1 MLRSSRFGAGQH
13 AIFGTCPFR
22 TRLSSVKPERNR
34 TAEYR
39 VYGLDCAEEVAI
51 IRRRLDAEPGIEE
64 LRFDVVRGKLTAAYD
79 PEALTS
85 ERIAEQVSDLGLECS
100 PWEEPPREARFFERI
115 GRDLLTGVSGVAL
128 MLGLALHALS
138 SGDWLAAISHQHE
151 GESPAALVCLLVALV
166 GGAALVVPKGI
177 KSLAAARP
185 DMNALVL
192 VSLIGAACLSQWAEA
207 ATLAFLFS
215 LAGRLEG
222 WSMARARRE
231 VGGLMAVA
239 PQQASVVHGDHEH
252 RVAAASVAVGSLIR
266 VRPGEHVP
274 CDGEVENGISG
285 VNESMLTGESV
296 PTMKR
301 PGDTVYA
308 GTFNSD
314 GVLDV
319 RTTRA
324 ADDTRLARIL
334 RMLEESQHRRAPSEQ
349 FVDRFARYYTPTMFL
364 VAVGVAAGPPLLAGE
379 PFSPWFYR
387 GMLTLLISCPCA
399 LVISTPVAIAAAVA
413 KAARRGLLIK
423 GGAFLEEAARI
434 RAVAFDKTGVLTA
447 GEPQVEEIVPLHGRE
462 LSDILSRLAALE
474 RYSEHPLAR
483 AIVAHAAERG
493 ILPPPAEEFR
503 IERGMGASAVVGG
516 ARFWAGNSRMLGLAE
531 ATANPEARA
540 LLGSDSD
547 TVVICGEGET
557 PWALVRLRDPVRP
570 EAGSVVAELRE
581 LGIARTMIL
590 SGDHRAAVEAV
601 REAAGIDEARA
612 PLLPEDKRAAIEEI
626 ESSYGSAAMVGDGV
640 NDAEA
645 LVTASLGIG
654 VGGGGTDIALESAD
668 VVLMSPRLELL
679 PDLVRTGRFCLRVI
693 RQNVAIALGFKLLF
707 LVLAAQ
713 NMATLWLAVAA
724 DMGATLVVIFNG
736 LRLLHGSRF
745 RTE

>member
-1 MLRSSRFGAGQH
+1 M
-13 AIFGTCPFR
+13 P
-22 TRLSSVKPERNR
+22 SVKPERKR

-51 IRRRLDAEPGIEE
+51 IRRRLDGERGIEE

-85 ERIAEQVSDLGLECS
+85 EQIAEQVSELGLKCS
-100 PWEEPPREARFFERI
+100 PWEEPPREAAFFERG
-115 GRDLLTGVSGVAL
+115 GRDLLTAVSGLAL
-128 MLGLALHALS
+128 TLGLALQALS

-151 GESPAALVCLLVALV
+151 GESLAALVCLLVALV

-239 PQQASVVHGDHEH
+239 PQQASVIHGDHEH
-252 RVAAASVAVGSLIR
+252 RVAAASVAVGALIR

-296 PTMKR
+296 PTMKQ

-314 GVLDV
+314 GVLDI

-364 VAVGVAAGPPLLAGE
+364 VALGVAAGPPLLAGE

-423 GGAFLEEAARI
+423 GGAFLEEAARV
-434 RAVAFDKTGVLTA
+434 RAIAFDKTGVLTA
-447 GEPQVEEIVPLHGRE
+447 GEPQVEEIVPLRGRE
-462 LSDILSRLAALE
+462 LTDILGRLAALE

-483 AIVAHAAERG
+483 AIVSHAAERG
-493 ILPPPAEEFR
+493 ILPPPAEAFR
-503 IERGMGASAVVGG
+503 IERGMGASAVIGG
-516 ARFWAGNSRMLGLAE
+516 GRFWAGNSRMLECAE
-531 ATANPEARA
+531 GAANPEARA

-547 TVVICGEGET
+547 TVVVCGEGET

-570 EAGSVVAELRE
+570 EARRVVAELRE
-581 LGIARTMIL
+581 LGIAHTMIL

-612 PLLPEDKRAAIEEI
+612 PLLPEDKRAAIKEI
-626 ESSYGSAAMVGDGV
+626 EGSYGSAAMVGDGV

-645 LVTASLGIG
+645 LVAASLGIG
-654 VGGGGTDIALESAD
+654 VGGSGADIALESAE

-713 NMATLWLAVAA
+713 DMATLWLAVAA

-736 LRLLHGSRF
+736 LRLLHGPRF
-745 RTE
+745 RAE

>member
-1 MLRSSRFGAGQH
+1 M
-13 AIFGTCPFR
+13 
-22 TRLSSVKPERNR
+22 SSVTPERKR

-51 IRRRLDAEPGIEE
+51 IRRRLDGEPGIEE

-85 ERIAEQVSDLGLECS
+85 EQIAEQVSELGLECS
-100 PWEEPPREARFFERI
+100 LWEEPPREATFFERS
-115 GRDLLTGVSGVAL
+115 GRDLLTGVSGLAL
-128 MLGLALHALS
+128 TLGLALQALS
-138 SGDWLAAISHQHE
+138 SGDLLAAISHQHE
-151 GESPAALVCLLVALV
+151 GESLAALVCLLVALV

-192 VSLIGAACLSQWAEA
+192 VSLIGAACLNQWAEA

-239 PQQASVVHGDHEH
+239 PQQASVIHGDHEH
-252 RVAAASVAVGSLIR
+252 RVAAASVAVGALIR

-314 GVLDV
+314 GVLDI

-434 RAVAFDKTGVLTA
+434 RAIAFDKTGVLTA
-447 GEPQVEEIVPLHGRE
+447 GEPRVEEIVPLHGRE
-462 LSDILSRLAALE
+462 LSDILGRLAALE

-493 ILPPPAEEFR
+493 ILPQPAEAFHS
-503 IERGMGASAVVGG
+503 ERGMGASAVIGG
-516 ARFWAGNSRMLGLAE
+516 ARFWAGNSRMLERAE
-531 ATANPEARA
+531 AAANPEARA

-547 TVVICGEGET
+547 TVVVCGEGET
-557 PWALVRLRDPVRP
+557 PWALVRLRDLVRP
-570 EAGSVVAELRE
+570 EARRVVAELRE
-581 LGIARTMIL
+581 LGIAHTMIL

-645 LVTASLGIG
+645 LVAASLGIG
-654 VGGGGTDIALESAD
+654 VGGTGADIAMESAE

-745 RTE
+745 RAE

>member
-1 MLRSSRFGAGQH
+1 M
-13 AIFGTCPFR
+13 
-22 TRLSSVKPERNR
+22 SSVKPERNR

-51 IRRRLDAEPGIEE
+51 IRRRLDGEPGIEE

-85 ERIAEQVSDLGLECS
+85 ERIAEQVSELGLECS
-100 PWEEPPREARFFERI
+100 PWEGPPREAQFFERS

-128 MLGLALHALS
+128 TLGLALQALT

-151 GESPAALVCLLVALV
+151 GESLAALVCLLVALV

-231 VGGLMAVA
+231 VGGLMSVA
-239 PQQASVVHGDHEH
+239 PQQASVIHGDHEH
-252 RVAAASVAVGSLIR
+252 RVAAASVAVGALIR

-314 GVLDV
+314 GVLDI

-462 LSDILSRLAALE
+462 LSDILGRLAALE

-531 ATANPEARA
+531 AAANPEARA

-547 TVVICGEGET
+547 TVVICGEGDT

-570 EAGSVVAELRE
+570 EARSVVAELRE

-612 PLLPEDKRAAIEEI
+612 SLLPEDKRAAIEEI
-626 ESSYGSAAMVGDGV
+626 EASYGSVAMVGDGV

-645 LVTASLGIG
+645 LVAASLGIG
-654 VGGGGTDIALESAD
+654 VGGTGTDIALESAE

-707 LVLAAQ
+707 LVAAAQ

>member
-1 MLRSSRFGAGQH
+1 MLFL
-13 AIFGTCPFR
+13 GTRPFR
-22 TRLSSVKPERNR
+22 TRLSSIKHERNR

-51 IRRRLDAEPGIEE
+51 IRRRLDGEPGIEG

-100 PWEEPPREARFFERI
+100 PWEEPPREARFFERS
-115 GRDLLTGVSGVAL
+115 GRDLLTGVSGAAL
-128 MLGLALHALS
+128 TLGLALHALS

-151 GESPAALVCLLVALV
+151 GESLAALVCLLVALV
-166 GGAALVVPKGI
+166 GGAALVVPKGL

-231 VGGLMAVA
+231 VGGLMSVA
-239 PQQASVVHGDHEH
+239 PQQASVIHGDHEH
-252 RVAAASVAVGSLIR
+252 RVAAASVAVGALIR

-274 CDGEVENGISG
+274 CDGEVESGISG

-314 GVLDV
+314 GVLDI

-379 PFSPWFYR
+379 PFSLWFYR

-462 LSDILSRLAALE
+462 LSDILGRLAALE

-531 ATANPEARA
+531 AAANPEARA

-547 TVVICGEGET
+547 TVVICGEGDT

-570 EAGSVVAELRE
+570 EARSVVAELRE

-612 PLLPEDKRAAIEEI
+612 SLLPEDKRAAIEEI
-626 ESSYGSAAMVGDGV
+626 EASYGSVAMVGDGV

-645 LVTASLGIG
+645 LVAASLGIG
-654 VGGGGTDIALESAD
+654 VGGTGTDIALESAE

>member
-1 MLRSSRFGAGQH
+1 MVGSSRFAARQH
-13 AIFGTCPFR
+13 AIFGVCPFR

-51 IRRRLDAEPGIEE
+51 IRRRLDGEPGIEE

-79 PEALTS
+79 PDALTS
-85 ERIAEQVSDLGLECS
+85 ERIAEQVSELGLECS
-100 PWEEPPREARFFERI
+100 PWEEPPREARFFERS
-115 GRDLLTGVSGVAL
+115 GRDLLTGVSGAAL
-128 MLGLALHALS
+128 TLGLALHALS

-151 GESPAALVCLLVALV
+151 GESLVALVCLLVALV

-239 PQQASVVHGDHEH
+239 PQQASVVHGEHEH

-314 GVLDV
+314 GVLDI

-324 ADDTRLARIL
+324 ADDTRLARVL

-462 LSDILSRLAALE
+462 LSDILGRLAALE

-493 ILPPPAEEFR
+493 ILPQPAEEFR

-516 ARFWAGNSRMLGLAE
+516 TRFWAGNSRMLGLAE
-531 ATANPEARA
+531 AAANPEARA

-547 TVVICGEGET
+547 TVVICGEGDT

-570 EAGSVVAELRE
+570 EARSVVAELRE

-626 ESSYGSAAMVGDGV
+626 EGSYGSVAMVGDGV

-645 LVTASLGIG
+645 LVAASLGIG
-654 VGGGGTDIALESAD
+654 VGGTGTDIALESAE

>member
-1 MLRSSRFGAGQH
+1 MSSV
-13 AIFGTCPFR
+13 TSER
-22 TRLSSVKPERNR
+22 TR
-34 TAEYR
+34 TTEYR
-39 VYGLDCAEEVAI
+39 VCGLDCAEEVAI
-51 IRRRLDAEPGIEE
+51 IRKRLDGEPGIEE

-85 ERIAEQVSDLGLECS
+85 DHIAEQVSALGLECS
-100 PWEEPPREARFFERI
+100 AWEDPPRETPFFARR
-115 GRDLLTGVSGVAL
+115 GRDLLTGASGLAL
-128 MLGLALHALS
+128 ALGFALHALG
-138 SGDWLAAISHQHE
+138 SGDWLAAIAHQHV
-151 GESPAALVCLLVALV
+151 GESLAAQICFVIAMA

-192 VSLIGAACLSQWAEA
+192 VSMIGAAWLGQWAEA

-231 VGGLMAVA
+231 LGSLMAVA

-252 RVAAASVAVGSLIR
+252 RVPAASVAVGALIR

-274 CDGEVENGISG
+274 CDGEVENGTSG
-285 VNESMLTGESV
+285 VNESTLTGESV
-296 PTMKR
+296 PTIKR

-308 GTFNSD
+308 GTFNGD
-314 GVLDV
+314 GVLDI

-324 ADDTRLARIL
+324 ADDTRLARVL

-349 FVDRFARYYTPTMFL
+349 FVDRFARYYTPAMFL

-423 GGAFLEEAARI
+423 GGAFLEEAARV
-434 RAVAFDKTGVLTA
+434 RAIAFDKTGVLTG
-447 GEPQVEEIVPLHGRE
+447 GEPQVEEVVPLHGRD
-462 LSDILSRLAALE
+462 LSEILGRLAALE
-474 RYSEHPLAR
+474 HYSEHPLAR

-493 ILPPPAEEFR
+493 IVPRPAEAFQ
-503 IERGMGASAVVGG
+503 IERGMGASAVIGG
-516 ARFWAGNSRMLGLAE
+516 ARFWAGNSRMLEVAE
-531 ATANPEARA
+531 AAANPEARA
-540 LLGSDSD
+540 LLDSDSD

-557 PWALVRLRDPVRP
+557 PWALVRLRDPIRP
-570 EAGSVVAELRE
+570 EARRVVAELRE
-581 LGIARTMIL
+581 LGIAHTMIL
-590 SGDHRAAVEAV
+590 SGDHRTAVEAV

-612 PLLPEDKRAAIEEI
+612 PLLPEDKRTAIEEI
-626 ESSYGSAAMVGDGV
+626 ERRYGSAAMVGDGV

-645 LVTASLGIG
+645 LVAASLGIG
-654 VGGGGTDIALESAD
+654 VGGAGADIALESAQ

-713 NMATLWLAVAA
+713 SMATLWLAVAA

-736 LRLLHGSRF
+736 LRLLHNSRP
-745 RTE
+745 RAG

>member
-1 MLRSSRFGAGQH
+1 M
-13 AIFGTCPFR
+13 P
-22 TRLSSVKPERNR
+22 SVKPERKR

-51 IRRRLDAEPGIEE
+51 IRRRLDGERGIEE

-85 ERIAEQVSDLGLECS
+85 EQIAEQVSELGLKCS
-100 PWEEPPREARFFERI
+100 PWEEPPREAAFFERG
-115 GRDLLTGVSGVAL
+115 GRDLLTAVSGLAL
-128 MLGLALHALS
+128 TLGLALQALS

-151 GESPAALVCLLVALV
+151 GESLAALVCLLVALV

-239 PQQASVVHGDHEH
+239 PQQASVIHGDHEH
-252 RVAAASVAVGSLIR
+252 RVAAASVAVGALIR

-296 PTMKR
+296 PTMKQ

-314 GVLDV
+314 GVLDI

-364 VAVGVAAGPPLLAGE
+364 VALGVAAGPPLLAGD

-423 GGAFLEEAARI
+423 GGAFLEEAARV
-434 RAVAFDKTGVLTA
+434 RAIAFDKTGVLTA
-447 GEPQVEEIVPLHGRE
+447 GEPQVEEIVPLRGRE
-462 LSDILSRLAALE
+462 LTDILGRLAALE

-483 AIVAHAAERG
+483 AIVSHAAERG
-493 ILPPPAEEFR
+493 ILPPPAEAFR
-503 IERGMGASAVVGG
+503 IERGMGASAVIGG
-516 ARFWAGNSRMLGLAE
+516 GRFWAGNSRMLERAE
-531 ATANPEARA
+531 GAANPEARA

-547 TVVICGEGET
+547 TVVVCGEGET

-570 EAGSVVAELRE
+570 EARRVVAELRE
-581 LGIARTMIL
+581 LGIAHTMIL

-612 PLLPEDKRAAIEEI
+612 PLLPEDKRAAIKEI
-626 ESSYGSAAMVGDGV
+626 EGSYGSAAMVGDGV

-645 LVTASLGIG
+645 LVAASLGIG
-654 VGGGGTDIALESAD
+654 VGGSGADIALESAE

-713 NMATLWLAVAA
+713 DMATLWLAVAA

-736 LRLLHGSRF
+736 LRLLHGPRF
-745 RTE
+745 RAE

>member
-1 MLRSSRFGAGQH
+1 M
-13 AIFGTCPFR
+13 
-22 TRLSSVKPERNR
+22 SSVKPERKR

-51 IRRRLDAEPGIEE
+51 IRRRLDGEPGIEE

-85 ERIAEQVSDLGLECS
+85 EQIAEQVSELGLKCS
-100 PWEEPPREARFFERI
+100 PWEEPPREAPFIERG
-115 GRDLLTGVSGVAL
+115 GRDLLTAVSGLAL
-128 MLGLALHALS
+128 TLGLALQVLS

-151 GESPAALVCLLVALV
+151 GESLAALVCLLVALV

-177 KSLAAARP
+177 KSLTAARP

-239 PQQASVVHGDHEH
+239 PQQASVIHGDHEH
-252 RVAAASVAVGSLIR
+252 RVAAASVAVGALIR

-314 GVLDV
+314 GVLDI

-413 KAARRGLLIK
+413 TAARRGLLIK

-434 RAVAFDKTGVLTA
+434 RAIAFDKTGVLTA
-447 GEPQVEEIVPLHGRE
+447 GEPQVEEVVPLHGRD
-462 LSDILSRLAALE
+462 LSDILGRLAALE

-493 ILPPPAEEFR
+493 ILPQPAEAFH
-503 IERGMGASAVVGG
+503 IERGMGASAVIGG
-516 ARFWAGNSRMLGLAE
+516 ARFWAGNSRMLERA
-531 ATANPEARA
+531 AAASSPEAKA
-540 LLGSDSD
+540 LLGVDSG

-570 EAGSVVAELRE
+570 EARRVVAELRE

-612 PLLPEDKRAAIEEI
+612 PLLPEDKRAAIEQI
-626 ESSYGSAAMVGDGV
+626 ESHYGSAAMVGDGV

-645 LVTASLGIG
+645 LVAASLGIG
-654 VGGGGTDIALESAD
+654 VGGTGADIALESAE

-745 RTE
+745 RAE

>member
-1 MLRSSRFGAGQH
+1 M
-13 AIFGTCPFR
+13 
-22 TRLSSVKPERNR
+22 
-34 TAEYR
+34 
-39 VYGLDCAEEVAI
+39 DCAEEVAI
-51 IRRRLDAEPGIEE
+51 IRRRLNDEPGIEE

-85 ERIAEQVSDLGLECS
+85 EQIAEQVSELGLECS
-100 PWEEPPREARFFERI
+100 PWEDPPGETLFFERS
-115 GRDLLTGVSGVAL
+115 GRDLLAGVSG
-128 MLGLALHALS
+128 LALTLGFALQAVE
-138 SGDWLAAISHQHE
+138 SGDWLAAIAHQHE
-151 GESPAALVCLLVALV
+151 GESLASLACFLVAMV
-166 GGAALVVPKGI
+166 SGAALVAPKGI
-177 KSLAAARP
+177 KALAAVRP

-192 VSLIGAACLSQWAEA
+192 VSLIGAAGLSQWAEA

-231 VGGLMAVA
+231 VGGLMAVT
-239 PQQASVVHGDHEH
+239 PQQASVMHGDHEH
-252 RVAAASVAVGSLIR
+252 RVAAASVAVGALIR

-285 VNESMLTGESV
+285 VNESMLTGEPV

-308 GTFNSD
+308 GTYNSD
-314 GVLDV
+314 GVLDI

-364 VAVGVAAGPPLLAGE
+364 VAVGVAVGPPLLAAE

-434 RAVAFDKTGVLTA
+434 RTIAFDKTGVLTA
-447 GEPQVEEIVPLHGRE
+447 GEPRVEEIVPLQGRD
-462 LSDILSRLAALE
+462 LSDILDRLAALE

-493 ILPPPAEEFR
+493 ILPRPAEAFH
-503 IERGMGASAVVGG
+503 IERGVGASAVIGG
-516 ARFWAGNSRMLGLAE
+516 AHFWAGNSRMLEIAE
-531 ATANPEARA
+531 VGTNPEARA
-540 LLGSDSD
+540 LLESDSD

-557 PWALVRLRDPVRP
+557 PWAVVRLRDPIRP
-570 EAGSVVAELRE
+570 EARRVVAELRE
-581 LGIARTMIL
+581 LGIAHTTIL

-601 REAAGIDEARA
+601 REAAGVDEARA
-612 PLLPEDKRAAIEEI
+612 RLLPEDKRAAIEEI
-626 ESSYGSAAMVGDGV
+626 ENTHGRAAMVGDGV

-645 LVTASLGIG
+645 LVAASLGIG
-654 VGGGGTDIALESAD
+654 VGGTGADIALESAE

-693 RQNVAIALGFKLLF
+693 RQNVAIALGFKFLF

-736 LRLLHGSRF
+736 LRLLHSSQP

>member
-1 MLRSSRFGAGQH
+1 MSS
-13 AIFGTCPFR
+13 IK
-22 TRLSSVKPERNR
+22 SERKR

-39 VYGLDCAEEVAI
+39 VCGLDCAEEVAI
-51 IRRRLDAEPGIEE
+51 IRRRLDGEPGIEE

-79 PEALTS
+79 PETLTT
-85 ERIAEQVSDLGLECS
+85 EQIAEQVSALGLECS
-100 PWEEPPREARFFERI
+100 PWEEPARETPFLERS
-115 GRDLLTGVSGVAL
+115 GRDLLTAVS
-128 MLGLALHALS
+128 GLALVLGFALQVLG
-138 SGDWLAAISHQHE
+138 SGDWLAAIAHQHE
-151 GESPAALVCLLVALV
+151 GESLATRVCFLVAMV
-166 GGAALVVPKGI
+166 AGAALVVPKGI

-192 VSLIGAACLSQWAEA
+192 VALVGATWLSQWAEA

-231 VGGLMAVA
+231 VGGLMEVA

-252 RVAAASVAVGSLIR
+252 RVPAASVAVGALIR

-301 PGDTVYA
+301 PGDAVYA

-314 GVLDV
+314 GVLDI

-349 FVDRFARYYTPTMFL
+349 FVDRFARYYTPSMFL

-434 RAVAFDKTGVLTA
+434 RAIAFDKTGVLTG
-447 GEPQVEEIVPLHGRE
+447 GEPQVEEVVPLHGRD
-462 LSDILSRLAALE
+462 LSEILDRLAALE
-474 RYSEHPLAR
+474 HYSEHPLAR

-493 ILPPPAEEFR
+493 IQPRPAEAFH
-503 IERGMGASAVVGG
+503 IERGMGASAVIGG
-516 ARFWAGNSRMLGLAE
+516 ARFWAGNSRMLEVAE
-531 ATANPEARA
+531 AAANPEARA
-540 LLGSDSD
+540 LLGSESD

-557 PWALVRLRDPVRP
+557 PWALVRLHDPIRP
-570 EAGSVVAELRE
+570 EARRVVAELRE
-581 LGIARTMIL
+581 LGIAHTMIL
-590 SGDHRAAVEAV
+590 SGDHRTAAEAV

-626 ESSYGSAAMVGDGV
+626 ESRYGSAAMVGDGV

-645 LVTASLGIG
+645 LVASSLGIG
-654 VGGGGTDIALESAD
+654 VGGAGADIALESAQ

-693 RQNVAIALGFKLLF
+693 RQNVAIALGFKLAF

-736 LRLLHGSRF
+736 LRLLHGSRS
-745 RTE
+745 

>member
-1 MLRSSRFGAGQH
+1 M
-13 AIFGTCPFR
+13 
-22 TRLSSVKPERNR
+22 SSVKPELNR

-51 IRRRLDAEPGIEE
+51 IRRRLDGEPGIEE

-79 PEALTS
+79 PGALTS
-85 ERIAEQVSDLGLECS
+85 ERIAEQVSELGLECS
-100 PWEEPPREARFFERI
+100 PWEEPPREPQFFERS

-128 MLGLALHALS
+128 TLGLALQALT

-151 GESPAALVCLLVALV
+151 GESLAALVCLLVALV

-231 VGGLMAVA
+231 VGGLMSVA

-252 RVAAASVAVGSLIR
+252 RVPAASVAVGSLIR

-324 ADDTRLARIL
+324 ADDTRLARVL

-423 GGAFLEEAARI
+423 GGAFLEESARI

-447 GEPQVEEIVPLHGRE
+447 GEPQVEEIVPLHGKE
-462 LSDILSRLAALE
+462 LSEILGRLAALE

-531 ATANPEARA
+531 AAANPEARA

-547 TVVICGEGET
+547 TVVICGEGDT

-612 PLLPEDKRAAIEEI
+612 SLLPEDKRAAIEEI
-626 ESSYGSAAMVGDGV
+626 EASYGSVAMVGDGV

-645 LVTASLGIG
+645 LVAASLGIG
-654 VGGGGTDIALESAD
+654 VGGTGTDIALESAE

>member
-1 MLRSSRFGAGQH
+1 M
-13 AIFGTCPFR
+13 P
-22 TRLSSVKPERNR
+22 SVKPERKR

-51 IRRRLDAEPGIEE
+51 IRRRLDGERGIEE

-85 ERIAEQVSDLGLECS
+85 EQIAEQVSELGLKCS
-100 PWEEPPREARFFERI
+100 PWEEPPREAAFFERG
-115 GRDLLTGVSGVAL
+115 GRDLLTAVSGLAL
-128 MLGLALHALS
+128 TLGLALQALS

-151 GESPAALVCLLVALV
+151 GESLAALVCLLVALV

-239 PQQASVVHGDHEH
+239 PQQASVIHGDHEH
-252 RVAAASVAVGSLIR
+252 RVAAASVAVGALIR

-296 PTMKR
+296 PTMKQ

-314 GVLDV
+314 GVLDI

-364 VAVGVAAGPPLLAGE
+364 VALGVAAGPPLLAGE

-423 GGAFLEEAARI
+423 GGAFLEEAARV
-434 RAVAFDKTGVLTA
+434 RAIAFDKTGVLTA
-447 GEPQVEEIVPLHGRE
+447 GEPQVEEIVPLRGRE
-462 LSDILSRLAALE
+462 LTDILGRLAALE

-483 AIVAHAAERG
+483 AIVSHAAERG
-493 ILPPPAEEFR
+493 ILPPPAEAFR
-503 IERGMGASAVVGG
+503 IERGMGASAVIGG
-516 ARFWAGNSRMLGLAE
+516 GRFWAGNSRMLERAE
-531 ATANPEARA
+531 GAANPEARA

-547 TVVICGEGET
+547 TVVVCGEGET

-570 EAGSVVAELRE
+570 EARRVVAELRE
-581 LGIARTMIL
+581 LGIAHTMIL

-612 PLLPEDKRAAIEEI
+612 PLLPEDKRAAIKEI
-626 ESSYGSAAMVGDGV
+626 EGSYGSAAMVGDGV

-645 LVTASLGIG
+645 LVAASLGIG
-654 VGGGGTDIALESAD
+654 VGGSGADIALESAE

-713 NMATLWLAVAA
+713 DMATLWLAVAA

-736 LRLLHGSRF
+736 LRLLHGPRF
-745 RTE
+745 RAE

>member
-1 MLRSSRFGAGQH
+1 MSS
-13 AIFGTCPFR
+13 IKT
-22 TRLSSVKPERNR
+22 ERKI

-39 VYGLDCAEEVAI
+39 VCGLDCAEEVAI
-51 IRRRLDAEPGIEE
+51 IRRRLDGEPGIEE

-79 PEALTS
+79 PEALTT
-85 ERIAEQVSDLGLECS
+85 EQIAEHVSALGLECS
-100 PWEEPPREARFFERI
+100 PWEEPPRETPFLERS
-115 GRDLLTGVSGVAL
+115 GRDLLTAVS
-128 MLGLALHALS
+128 GLALALGFALQLLG
-138 SGDWLAAISHQHE
+138 SGDWLAAIAHQHE
-151 GESPAALVCLLVALV
+151 GESLAARVCFLVAMV

-177 KSLAAARP
+177 KALAAVRP

-192 VSLIGAACLSQWAEA
+192 VALIGATWLSQWAEA

-231 VGGLMAVA
+231 VGGLMEVA
-239 PQQASVVHGDHEH
+239 PEQASVVHGDHEH
-252 RVAAASVAVGSLIR
+252 RVPAASVAVGALIR

-285 VNESMLTGESV
+285 VNEAMLTGESV

-301 PGDTVYA
+301 RGDAVYA

-314 GVLDV
+314 GVLDI

-349 FVDRFARYYTPTMFL
+349 FVDRFARYYTPSMFL

-434 RAVAFDKTGVLTA
+434 RAIAFDKTGVLTG
-447 GEPQVEEIVPLHGRE
+447 GEPQVEEIVPLHGRD
-462 LSDILSRLAALE
+462 LSEILDRLAALE
-474 RYSEHPLAR
+474 HYSEHPLAR

-493 ILPPPAEEFR
+493 IQPRPAEAFH
-503 IERGMGASAVVGG
+503 IERGMGASAVIGG
-516 ARFWAGNSRMLGLAE
+516 ARFWAGNSRMLEVAE
-531 ATANPEARA
+531 AAANPEARA
-540 LLGSDSD
+540 LLGSESD

-557 PWALVRLRDPVRP
+557 PWALVRLRDPIRP
-570 EAGSVVAELRE
+570 EARRVVAELRE
-581 LGIARTMIL
+581 LGIAHTMIL
-590 SGDHRAAVEAV
+590 SGDHRTAAEAV

-626 ESSYGSAAMVGDGV
+626 ERRYGSAAMVGDGV

-645 LVTASLGIG
+645 LVAASLGIG
-654 VGGGGTDIALESAD
+654 VGGAGADIALESAQ

-693 RQNVAIALGFKLLF
+693 RQNVAIALGFKLAF

-736 LRLLHGSRF
+736 LRLLHGSRS
-745 RTE
+745 RAG

>member
-1 MLRSSRFGAGQH
+1 M
-13 AIFGTCPFR
+13 
-22 TRLSSVKPERNR
+22 SSVTSERKR

-51 IRRRLDAEPGIEE
+51 IRRRLDREPGIAE

-85 ERIAEQVSDLGLECS
+85 EQISEQVSELGLKCS
-100 PWEEPPREARFFERI
+100 PWEEPAREAPFFERS
-115 GRDLLTGVSGVAL
+115 GRDLLTCVSGLAL
-128 MLGLALHALS
+128 ALGLALQALS
-138 SGDWLAAISHQHE
+138 SGDLLAAISHQHE

-239 PQQASVVHGDHEH
+239 PQQASVIHGDHEH
-252 RVAAASVAVGSLIR
+252 RVAAASVAVGALIR

-274 CDGEVENGISG
+274 CDGEVEHGISG

-314 GVLDV
+314 GVLDI

-364 VAVGVAAGPPLLAGE
+364 VALGVAAGPPLLAGE

-423 GGAFLEEAARI
+423 GGAFLEQAARI
-434 RAVAFDKTGVLTA
+434 RAIAFDKTGVLTA
-447 GEPQVEEIVPLHGRE
+447 GEPQVEEIVPLRGRE
-462 LSDILSRLAALE
+462 LTDILGRLAALE

-493 ILPPPAEEFR
+493 ILPPPAEAFR
-503 IERGMGASAVVGG
+503 IERGMGASAVICGG
-516 ARFWAGNSRMLGLAE
+516 RFWAGNSRMLERAE
-531 ATANPEARA
+531 AAANPEARA

-547 TVVICGEGET
+547 TVVVCGEGET

-570 EAGSVVAELRE
+570 EARRVVAELRE
-581 LGIARTMIL
+581 LGIAHTMIL

-612 PLLPEDKRAAIEEI
+612 PLLPEDKRAAIKEI
-626 ESSYGSAAMVGDGV
+626 EGSYGSAAMVGDGV

-645 LVTASLGIG
+645 LVAASLGIG
-654 VGGGGTDIALESAD
+654 VGGTGTDIAMESAE

-745 RTE
+745 RAE

>member
-1 MLRSSRFGAGQH
+1 M
-13 AIFGTCPFR
+13 
-22 TRLSSVKPERNR
+22 
-34 TAEYR
+34 
-39 VYGLDCAEEVAI
+39 DCAEEVAI
-51 IRRRLDAEPGIEE
+51 IRGRLKGEPGIEE
-64 LRFDVVRGKLTAAYD
+64 LRFDVVLGKLTAAYD

-85 ERIAEQVSDLGLECS
+85 EQIAAQVSALGLECR
-100 PWEEPPREARFFERI
+100 PWEEPPRETPFFERT
-115 GRDLLTGVSGVAL
+115 GRDLLTAISGLVLTLGFAL
-128 MLGLALHALS
+128 QALG
-138 SGDWLAAISHQHE
+138 SGDWLAAIAHQHE
-151 GESPAALVCLLVALV
+151 GESLAPLACFLVAIV
-166 GGAALVVPKGI
+166 SGAAFVVPKGV

-192 VSLIGAACLSQWAEA
+192 VSLIGAAWLSQWAEA

-252 RVAAASVAVGSLIR
+252 RVPAASVALGALVR

-314 GVLDV
+314 GVLDI

-334 RMLEESQHRRAPSEQ
+334 RMIEESQHRRAPSEQ

-364 VAVGVAAGPPLLAGE
+364 VAVGVAAGPPLFAGE

-399 LVISTPVAIAAAVA
+399 LVISTPVAIAAAIA
-413 KAARRGLLIK
+413 KAARRGVLIK

-434 RAVAFDKTGVLTA
+434 RAIAFDKTGVLTA
-447 GEPQVEEIVPLHGRE
+447 GEPKVEEIVPLHGRD
-462 LSDILSRLAALE
+462 LSEILGRLAALE
-474 RYSEHPLAR
+474 HYSEHPLAR

-493 ILPPPAEEFR
+493 ILPRRAEAFH
-503 IERGMGASAVVGG
+503 IERGMGASAVIGG
-516 ARFWAGNSRMLGLAE
+516 ARFWAGNSRMLEVAE
-531 ATANPEARA
+531 ASESPEARA

-547 TVVICGEGET
+547 TVVICGEGDT
-557 PWALVRLRDPVRP
+557 PWAVVRLHDPIRP
-570 EAGSVVAELRE
+570 EARRVVAELRE
-581 LGIARTMIL
+581 LGIAHTMIL
-590 SGDHRAAVEAV
+590 SGDHRTAVEAV
-601 REAAGIDEARA
+601 REAAGIDEAQA
-612 PLLPEDKRAAIEEI
+612 ALLPEEKRAAIEEI
-626 ESSYGSAAMVGDGV
+626 EGRFGSAAMVGDGV

-645 LVTASLGIG
+645 LVASSLGIG
-654 VGGGGTDIALESAD
+654 VGGAGTDIALESAE
-668 VVLMSPRLELL
+668 VVLMAPRLELL

-707 LVLAAQ
+707 LVLAAY

-736 LRLLHGSRF
+736 LRLLRNSRF
-745 RTE
+745 RAD

>member
-1 MLRSSRFGAGQH
+1 MLGSSRFAPGQH
-13 AIFGTCPFR
+13 AIFGDYPFR
-22 TRLSSVKPERNR
+22 TRLSSVKSERNR

-51 IRRRLDAEPGIEE
+51 IRRRLDGEPGIEE

-85 ERIAEQVSDLGLECS
+85 ERIAEQVSELGLECG
-100 PWEEPPREARFFERI
+100 PWEEPPREAPFFERS

-128 MLGLALHALS
+128 TLGLALQALT

-151 GESPAALVCLLVALV
+151 GESLAALACLLVALV

-231 VGGLMAVA
+231 VGGLMSVA

-252 RVAAASVAVGSLIR
+252 RVPAASVAVGSLIR

-324 ADDTRLARIL
+324 ADDTRLARVL

-462 LSDILSRLAALE
+462 LSEILGRLAALE

-531 ATANPEARA
+531 AAANPEARA

-547 TVVICGEGET
+547 TVVICGEGDT

-570 EAGSVVAELRE
+570 EARSVVAELRD

-612 PLLPEDKRAAIEEI
+612 SLLPEDKRAAIEQI
-626 ESSYGSAAMVGDGV
+626 EGSYGSVAMVGDGV

-645 LVTASLGIG
+645 LVAASLGIG
-654 VGGGGTDIALESAD
+654 VGGTGTDIALESAE

>member
-1 MLRSSRFGAGQH
+1 MSS
-13 AIFGTCPFR
+13 IK
-22 TRLSSVKPERNR
+22 SERKR

-39 VYGLDCAEEVAI
+39 VCGLDCAEEVSI
-51 IRRRLDAEPGIEE
+51 IRRRLDGEPGIEE

-79 PEALTS
+79 PETLTT
-85 ERIAEQVSDLGLECS
+85 EQIAEQVSALGLECS
-100 PWEEPPREARFFERI
+100 PWEEPARETPFLERS
-115 GRDLLTGVSGVAL
+115 GRDLLTAVS
-128 MLGLALHALS
+128 GLALVLGFALQVLG
-138 SGDWLAAISHQHE
+138 SGDWLAAIAHQHE
-151 GESPAALVCLLVALV
+151 GESLATRVCFLVAMV
-166 GGAALVVPKGI
+166 AGAALVVPKGI

-192 VSLIGAACLSQWAEA
+192 VALVGATWLSQWAEA

-231 VGGLMAVA
+231 VGGLMEVA

-252 RVAAASVAVGSLIR
+252 RVPAASVAVGALIR

-301 PGDTVYA
+301 PGDAVYA

-314 GVLDV
+314 GVLDI

-349 FVDRFARYYTPTMFL
+349 FVDRFARYYTPSMFL

-434 RAVAFDKTGVLTA
+434 RAIAFDKTGVLTG
-447 GEPQVEEIVPLHGRE
+447 GEPQVEEVVPLHGRD
-462 LSDILSRLAALE
+462 LSEILDRLAALE
-474 RYSEHPLAR
+474 HYSEHPLAR

-493 ILPPPAEEFR
+493 IQPRPAEAFH
-503 IERGMGASAVVGG
+503 IERGMGASAVIGG
-516 ARFWAGNSRMLGLAE
+516 ARFWAGNSRMLEVAE
-531 ATANPEARA
+531 AAANPEAPA
-540 LLGSDSD
+540 LLGSESD

-557 PWALVRLRDPVRP
+557 PWALVRLHDPIRP
-570 EAGSVVAELRE
+570 EARRVVAELRE
-581 LGIARTMIL
+581 LGIAHTMIL
-590 SGDHRAAVEAV
+590 SGDHRTAAEAV

-626 ESSYGSAAMVGDGV
+626 ESRYGSAAMVGDGV

-645 LVTASLGIG
+645 LVASSLGIG
-654 VGGGGTDIALESAD
+654 VGGAGADIALESAQ

-693 RQNVAIALGFKLLF
+693 RQNVAIALGFKLAF

-736 LRLLHGSRF
+736 LRLLHGSRS
-745 RTE
+745 

>member
-1 MLRSSRFGAGQH
+1 M
-13 AIFGTCPFR
+13 P
-22 TRLSSVKPERNR
+22 TRLSSVKSDSTRI
-34 TAEYR
+34 TEYR
-39 VYGLDCAEEVAI
+39 VRGLDCAEEVAV
-51 IRRRLDAEPGIEE
+51 IRKRLDAEPGIEE

-85 ERIAEQVSDLGLECS
+85 ERIAEQVSALGLECTA
-100 PWEEPPREARFFERI
+100 WEDPPSETPFLVRS
-115 GRDLLTGVSGVAL
+115 GRDLLTALSGLAL
-128 MLGLALHALS
+128 MLGFALLALG
-138 SGDWLAAISHQHE
+138 SGDWLAAIAHQHQ
-151 GESPAALVCLLVALV
+151 GESVAAQICFAVAMV

-192 VSLIGAACLSQWAEA
+192 VSMIGATWLGQWAEA

-231 VGGLMAVA
+231 LGSLMAVA

-252 RVAAASVAVGSLIR
+252 RVPAASVAVGALIR

-274 CDGEVENGISG
+274 CDGEVENGTSG

-301 PGDTVYA
+301 PGDNVYA

-314 GVLDV
+314 GVLDIH
-319 RTTRA
+319 TTRA
-324 ADDTRLARIL
+324 ADDTRLARVL

-349 FVDRFARYYTPTMFL
+349 FVDRFARYYTPAMFL

-387 GMLTLLISCPCA
+387 GMLMLLVSCPCA

-434 RAVAFDKTGVLTA
+434 RAIAFDKTGVLTV
-447 GEPQVEEIVPLHGRE
+447 GEPRVEEIVPLRGRD
-462 LSDILSRLAALE
+462 LSQILGRLTALE
-474 RYSEHPLAR
+474 HYSEHPIAR
-483 AIVAHAAERG
+483 AIVAHAAKHG
-493 ILPPPAEEFR
+493 ILPRPAEAFH
-503 IERGMGASAVVGG
+503 IERGMGASAVIGG
-516 ARFWAGNSRMLGLAE
+516 ERFWAGNSRMLQVAE
-531 ATANPEARA
+531 AADNPEARA
-540 LLGSDSD
+540 LLGFESD

-557 PWALVRLRDPVRP
+557 PWALVRLHDPIRP
-570 EAGSVVAELRE
+570 EARRVVAELQE
-581 LGIARTMIL
+581 LGIAHTSIL
-590 SGDHRAAVEAV
+590 SGDHRTAVEAV

-612 PLLPEDKRAAIEEI
+612 PLLPEDKRAAIKEI
-626 ESSYGSAAMVGDGV
+626 ESRYGSAAMVGDGV

-645 LVTASLGIG
+645 LVAASLGIG
-654 VGGGGTDIALESAD
+654 VGGAGADIALESAQ

-693 RQNVAIALGFKLLF
+693 RQNVAIALGFKFLF

-724 DMGATLVVIFNG
+724 DMGGTLAVIFNG
-736 LRLLHGSRF
+736 LRLLHSSRP
-745 RTE
+745 RAD

>member
-1 MLRSSRFGAGQH
+1 MSS
-13 AIFGTCPFR
+13 IK
-22 TRLSSVKPERNR
+22 SERKR

-39 VYGLDCAEEVAI
+39 VCGLDCAEEVAI
-51 IRRRLDAEPGIEE
+51 IRRRLDGEPGIEE

-79 PEALTS
+79 PETLTT
-85 ERIAEQVSDLGLECS
+85 EQIAEQVSALGLECS
-100 PWEEPPREARFFERI
+100 PWEEPPRETPFFERS
-115 GRDLLTGVSGVAL
+115 GRDLLTAVS
-128 MLGLALHALS
+128 GLALALGFALQVLG
-138 SGDWLAAISHQHE
+138 SGDWLAAIAHQHE
-151 GESPAALVCLLVALV
+151 GESLAPRVCFLVAMV
-166 GGAALVVPKGI
+166 AGAALVVPKGI

-192 VSLIGAACLSQWAEA
+192 VALIGATWLSQWAEA

-231 VGGLMAVA
+231 VGGLMEVA

-252 RVAAASVAVGSLIR
+252 RVPAASVAVGALIR
-266 VRPGEHVP
+266 VRPGEHLP

-301 PGDTVYA
+301 PGDAVYA

-314 GVLDV
+314 GVLDI

-324 ADDTRLARIL
+324 AHDTRLARIL

-349 FVDRFARYYTPTMFL
+349 FVDRFARYYTPSMFL
-364 VAVGVAAGPPLLAGE
+364 VAVGVAAGPPLLAGA

-434 RAVAFDKTGVLTA
+434 RAIAFDKTGVLTG
-447 GEPQVEEIVPLHGRE
+447 GEPQVEEVVPLHGRD
-462 LSDILSRLAALE
+462 LSEILDRLAALE
-474 RYSEHPLAR
+474 HYSEHPLAR

-493 ILPPPAEEFR
+493 IQPRPAEAFH
-503 IERGMGASAVVGG
+503 IERGMGASAVIGG
-516 ARFWAGNSRMLGLAE
+516 ARFWAGNSRMLEVAE
-531 ATANPEARA
+531 AAANPEARA
-540 LLGSDSD
+540 LLGSESD

-557 PWALVRLRDPVRP
+557 PWALVRLHDPIRP
-570 EAGSVVAELRE
+570 EARRVVAELRE
-581 LGIARTMIL
+581 LGIAHTMIL
-590 SGDHRAAVEAV
+590 SGDHRTAAEAV

-626 ESSYGSAAMVGDGV
+626 ESRYGSAAMVGDGV

-645 LVTASLGIG
+645 LVASSLGIG
-654 VGGGGTDIALESAD
+654 VGGAGADIALESAQ

-693 RQNVAIALGFKLLF
+693 RQNVAIALGFKLAF

-736 LRLLHGSRF
+736 LRLLRGSRS
-745 RTE
+745 RAG